1 MSTPRRTRTRRHRPP
16 RPGEPG
22 GRVRRGRI
30 ATVDHIV
37 RGVTDRLPRDRDRV
51 RRPSRHVN
59 RGCHGSR
66 RLTRGGRVR
75 ELVADRVLV
84 RAAGSDPPVALCVV
98 RSSSIIGGSTR
109 CPISAWRGF
118 RGVEDLEQSQDV
130 RGCCVTAT
138 ELLVASVDQRAVVA
152 SRALP
157 FAGEVTID
165 SARIVER
172 ERKAVVS
179 MPTERRNRVLPTEV
193 PNDLCFRLLIEPERE
208 PRNLPGAPVR
218 VVVLRQNARQN
229 FPEVPL
235 QGDCVQHAQ
244 VHQPRT
250 GARAAFRVERF
261 Q

>member
-1 MSTPRRTRTRRHRPP
+1 MER
-16 RPGEPG
+16 
-22 GRVRRGRI
+22 
-30 ATVDHIV
+30 
-37 RGVTDRLPRDRDRV
+37 
-51 RRPSRHVN
+51 
-59 RGCHGSR
+59 
-66 RLTRGGRVR
+66 
-75 ELVADRVLV
+75 
-84 RAAGSDPPVALCVV
+84 
-98 RSSSIIGGSTR
+98 R

-250 GARAAFRVERF
+250 GLGRPSGSSGSSRAARHARWSRCASSTIEARASLPALRRLGTSDTCRWR
-261 Q
+261 